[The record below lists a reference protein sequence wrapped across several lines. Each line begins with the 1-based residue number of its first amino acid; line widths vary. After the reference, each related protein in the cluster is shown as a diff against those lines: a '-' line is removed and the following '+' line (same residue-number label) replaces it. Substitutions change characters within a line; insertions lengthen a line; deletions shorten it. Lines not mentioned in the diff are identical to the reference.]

1 MTSVIEQKKI
11 DAQKAEAAK
20 LAAEEEAKKKAE
32 AAKNP
37 TQAQQPVV
45 SQ

>member
-20 LAAEEEAKKKAE
+20 LAAENFKYELDMYLVAPFLVK
-32 AAKNP
+32 
-37 TQAQQPVV
+37 
-45 SQ
+45 